1 MPEPE
6 PVPSPETPDLF
17 STPSTSTNGASANGH
32 GPDREEEKLR
42 LGGMA
47 LRNGLLIHGPT
58 SWGAAA
64 RAADG
69 SIAVASGPKP
79 NFGGNL
85 LAKVPVVRGPL
96 RMAEAFA
103 VIPIARYNLRAARL
117 PFEDLRV
124 IAAALATTLVSAAV
138 RGRRSDGE
146 ISPVREAL
154 SAVLGLTPA
163 IVALG
168 SSELAAYHAVE
179 HKSIGGYE
187 QGKDAAEVPKEH
199 QRCGSNLI
207 IPMLVFSVAGQLIV
221 NRLVERPGR
230 LEQSLSGVAG
240 LSLSV
245 ETFVHADRH
254 PDSPLG
260 RAVHF
265 GGDAIQRLFA
275 TREPTS
281 EQMEIGAAAL
291 EAVLAAE
298 RG

>member
-6 PVPSPETPDLF
+6 PTGDATPDLF
-17 STPSTSTNGASANGH
+17 STAAASSNGAAGNGR
-32 GPDREEEKLR
+32 GPEPEAAQPLR

-58 SWGAAA
+58 AWGVAA

-69 SIAVASGPKP
+69 SIQSTSGPKP
-79 NFGGNL
+79 NFGGNRF
-85 LAKVPVVRGPL
+85 AKVPIVRGPL

-103 VIPIARYNLRAARL
+103 VIPIARINLPSARL
-117 PFEDLRV
+117 PFEDPRV
-124 IAAALATTLVSAAV
+124 IGAAIATTLVSAAV
-138 RGRRSDGE
+138 RGRGE
-146 ISPVREAL
+146 VSPAREAA
-154 SAVLGLTPA
+154 SAVLGLAPA
-163 IVALG
+163 LVALG
-168 SSELAAYHAVE
+168 GSELAAYHAVE

-187 QGKDAAEVPKEH
+187 QGIDADSVPKEH

-207 IPMLVFSVAGQLIV
+207 VPMLVFSVAGQAIV
-221 NRLVERPGR
+221 NRLVENPGR
-230 LEQSLSGVAG
+230 IAQSLSGVAG

-245 ETFVHADRH
+245 ETFVHAERH

-275 TREPTS
+275 TREPDA
-281 EQMEIGAAAL
+281 EQMKVGAAAL